1 MNRYFLLAL
10 LLCFLCGDCVGQ
22 KSLLFTKNWRKQAI
36 YKTGD
41 VISFC
46 VKVDPKKITDQ
57 IIGFEDSLIVFKN
70 YKVNPKEITHM
81 YVDKQTGTWYF
92 LKYKYEKLLLFTG
105 IGYLVIDGF
114 NNKEFSEETLIISGS
129 LIGAGLLARWLISKK
144 IKIKGSRK
152 LVIMR

>member
-1 MNRYFLLAL
+1 MPKLLTLYFVLILWS
-10 LLCFLCGDCVGQ
+10 FESFGQ
-22 KSLLFTKNWRKQAI
+22 KSLLFSKNWRKQAI

-41 VISFC
+41 IISFR
-46 VKVDPKKITDQ
+46 VKADPVKITDQ
-57 IIGFEDSLIVFKN
+57 IMGFEDSLIVFRN

-81 YVDKQTGTWYF
+81 YVDKQTRTWYF

-105 IGYLVIDGF
+105 IGYLVVDGF
-114 NNKEFSEETLIISGS
+114 NNKEFTKETLIISGS

-144 IKIKGSRK
+144 IKIKGRRK